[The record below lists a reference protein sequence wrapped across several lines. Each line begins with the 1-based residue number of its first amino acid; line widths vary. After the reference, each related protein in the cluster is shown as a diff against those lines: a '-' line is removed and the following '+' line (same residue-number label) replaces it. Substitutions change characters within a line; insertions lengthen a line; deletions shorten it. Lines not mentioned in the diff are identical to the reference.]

1 MLITCY
7 SAPRITSS
15 VQYEQCNECGSD
27 NVTGDNYETL
37 QCADCGS
44 KDVVCGVMYTG
55 AVGLR
60 CVDCDGDAG
69 TAMIHDLP
77 EGPCPKCGGKRIQLA
92 PTDEDKFPYYESD
105 AGERRAEYRCVRC
118 NTWHPELPPRTKND
132 SPDWTPPN
140 PDWTA
145 SKCPACGVQGA
156 GFVRWSL
163 PPAVTPEADEPV
175 PF

>member
-1 MLITCY
+1 MHVTCY
-7 SAPRITSS
+7 SRPGITSS
-15 VQYEQCNECGSD
+15 VQVEYCDDCGSRNLLD
-27 NVTGDNYETL
+27 AYEKNAR
-37 QCADCGS
+37 CGDCGS
-44 KDVVCGVMYTG
+44 KNVMYRCIYTG
-55 AVGLR
+55 RVALR

-69 TAMIHDLP
+69 TAMVDSLD
-77 EGPCPKCGGKRIQLA
+77 GPCPKCGGKRIQFA
-92 PTDEDKFPYYESD
+92 PFDEEDFPYYESD
-105 AGERRAEYRCVRC
+105 AGERRAECRCVRC

-132 SPDWTPPN
+132 SLDWTPPN